1 MLNIK
6 TKGLLLN
13 IIKHCERIE
22 EKIQECNKELFN
34 SSDDIKEIVCFNLI
48 QIGELTA
55 SLDVDFINQYTGIP
69 WNKVKGMRNRI
80 VHGYGTIAIDR
91 VWKTATEDIK
101 PLREY
106 CDKIIK
112 DN

>member
-6 TKGLLLN
+6 TKGLLLS

-22 EKIQECNKELFN
+22 EKIQECNKKSFD
-34 SSDDIKEIVCFNLI
+34 SSDDIKEIICFNLI
-48 QIGELTA
+48 QIGELTT

-69 WNKVKGMRNRI
+69 WNKIKGMRNRI

-91 VWKTATEDIK
+91 VWQTAVEDVK

-106 CDKIIK
+106 CEKVLK
-112 DN
+112 EN